1 MALPGRAFA
10 VSVVAGLITGHAGAQ
25 GIPVIDNANLL
36 RAVEQVMNDVTQIA
50 NQVEQIQRLQAQIE
64 SSNGRR
70 LLGAVANDPGLRNY
84 VPAEVFTALNA
95 VDGSGYSGLTSTA
108 KALRDAARIY
118 NCEDRGGDART
129 ACQAALARPYQHKGL
144 LQDAM
149 QAAAGRLA
157 QIDALMDE
165 IDATSDPKAIQE
177 IQARVELENAQLAHE
192 ASQIQMLQGMADS
205 EERIERSRERERQQQ
220 NLTRTSSLGSYLD

>member
-1 MALPGRAFA
+1 MALPGRAIAISFLC
-10 VSVVAGLITGHAGAQ
+10 GLAASHAGAQ

-36 RAVEQVMNDVTQIA
+36 RAVEQVTNDITQIA

-64 SSNGRR
+64 SINGQR
-70 LLGAVANDPGLRNY
+70 LLGAVANDPALRNY
-84 VPAEVFTALNA
+84 VPAEAFTALNA
-95 VDGSGYSGLTSTA
+95 IDSSGYSGLNPTA
-108 KALRDAARIY
+108 RALRDAARVY
-118 NCEDRGGDART
+118 NCEDRSGDART
-129 ACQAALARPYQHKGL
+129 ACQAVLARPYQHKGL

-165 IDATSDPKAIQE
+165 VDATSDQKAIEE

-205 EERIERSRERERQQQ
+205 EERIERSRERERQLQ
-220 NLTRTSSLGSYLD
+220 NLTRSSSLGSYLD